1 MNSRFRGAR
10 LPKVCRTVPLM
21 RPTGTTVIDA
31 QRELMFAGVRALA
44 GQAFGETAKFS
55 AAVS

>member
-1 MNSRFRGAR
+1 
-10 LPKVCRTVPLM
+10 M

-31 QRELMFAGVRALA
+31 QGELVFAGVRALA